1 LADLQIREMALTSHQ
16 SIALA
21 LRARLDALTQRVDDL
36 EAELR
41 QPLDADSEEQAV
53 DLQDDETLTALE
65 NAGLGEIARIRAA
78 LARLEDGSY
87 GTCVTCGD
95 SIAPARLAAV
105 PTAMQCAGCAGATK
119 SHRA

>member
-1 LADLQIREMALTSHQ
+1 MALTSHQ

-21 LRARLDALTQRVDDL
+21 LRARLEALTHRVDDL

-41 QPLDADSEEQAV
+41 QPLDADFEEQAV
-53 DLQDDETLTALE
+53 DLQDDEAIAALE
-65 NAGLGEIARIRAA
+65 NAGRGEIARIRAA
-78 LARLEDGSY
+78 LARLDDGTY

>member
-1 LADLQIREMALTSHQ
+1 MALTSHQ

-21 LRARLDALTQRVDDL
+21 LRARLDALTHRVDDL

-41 QPLDADSEEQAV
+41 QPLDADFEEQAV
-53 DLQDDETLTALE
+53 DLQDDEAIAALE
-65 NAGLGEIARIRAA
+65 NAGRDEIVRIRAA
-78 LARLEDGSY
+78 LARIEDGSY

-105 PTAMQCAGCAGATK
+105 PTALQCAGCAGATK